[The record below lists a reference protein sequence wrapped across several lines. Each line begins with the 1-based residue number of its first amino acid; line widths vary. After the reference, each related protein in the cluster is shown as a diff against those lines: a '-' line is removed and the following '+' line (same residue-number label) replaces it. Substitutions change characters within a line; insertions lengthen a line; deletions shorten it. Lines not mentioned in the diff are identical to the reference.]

1 MSHRGILVAWV
12 AGLVVTGLLAG
23 WFTLR
28 PALLNKN
35 EAFIG
40 YQQILALKNQS
51 QIGKVPVEVGI
62 SIEKISDFSIKNVAW
77 NADFYVWFKWQQPVD
92 DPTFNPGE
100 AIQVVTGTIQSKQ
113 KILDIV
119 TGNQHYG
126 SLSRISQH

>member
-62 SIEKISDFSIKNVAW
+62 SIEKISDFSIKNWPGMRIFMFGSNGNNRSMIQLLTQARQ
-77 NADFYVWFKWQQPVD
+77 FKLLR
-92 DPTFNPGE
+92 E
-100 AIQVVTGTIQSKQ
+100 QSKVN
-113 KILDIV
+113 KRSWTL
-119 TGNQHYG
+119 
-126 SLSRISQH
+126 